1 VALAEALGAPVFEQF
16 HTYVN
21 FPQDHPLHGGFD
33 AAPHLEAADAVL
45 VVESDV
51 PWFPGLKHP
60 RPEARIVHVGVDPLF
75 SRYPIRGFPTDL
87 ALAGTPRLALQALAE
102 AGRAPGRR
110 RRSGG
115 AAGPLGS
122 RAREHGGGGREAGAH
137 GAAGQPHGH
146 GVGVALRG
154 RPRGRPDHR
163 GQRLRSRRDP
173 GLLQAAGSY
182 FAAPSSGGLGWGL
195 GAALGAK
202 LAAPDKTVICCV
214 GDGAYIFGA
223 PTAAHFV
230 SRAYNLPALFV
241 IFNNRTW
248 NAVKRA
254 VQTHARD
261 GWAVKTDSMPL
272 TALEPAPDYEMVCR
286 ASGGHGERVED
297 PAQLPRLS
305 RAGCASSRKRSARF
319 SSTSSAGSRDEDPRH
334 RTQRHSGRAPGPSR
348 RGARDHHRPA
358 LDQPSRAAY
367 TEADLVE
374 AARDVD
380 VILASHLETISRGVL
395 EAAPRLRLVIVPF
408 IGTDKIDLEA
418 ATRLGILVANS
429 PTPENFI
436 AVAEAT
442 IGLVLMLLKRVKHNE
457 AKLRRGE
464 WAQRQDRGDFLFGK
478 TVGLVGLGRVGSH
491 VARRLVNWEVRLLA
505 SDPYISMARAEAL
518 EVTLVDLDTL
528 LAESDIVS
536 LHASL
541 TDETRGLIGEKQ
553 LRRMKP
559 TALLVN
565 TARGEM
571 ADEEALAR
579 ALGEGVDRGGG
590 RGRLRQGAAASRQ
603 PTAGRGSRAPHPHA
617 AQCEP

>member
-1 VALAEALGAPVFEQF
+1 MLKRAAVESTAEAYLELLAARGVEYLFANAGTDFAPLIEAYAKRGAQGQAAPRPITVPHEIPAVAMAHGYAMVTGRAQAVMVHVIVGAGNAVGGIINAARANVPMLFSAGRNPISEAGHSGSRDRPIHWAQESFDQAAMVREFVKWDYELRSASHLETVFDRALTLAHAEPQGPVYLTLPREVLAERQEAIEYADPARMVKPGPLVPAPESVGEAAQILTSARNPIIIVKAAGRDPGAVAALVALAEALGAPVFEQF

-33 AAPHLEAADAVL
+33 ATPHLEAADAVL

-102 AGRAPGRR
+102 AVARRAD
-110 RRSGG
+110 
-115 AAGPLGS
+115 
-122 RAREHGGGGREAGAH
+122 AGAVAERRTRWEAVH
-137 GAAGQPHGH
+137 ASTVAAAAKRVHAVQLDSPMDMAWVSRC
-146 GVGVALRG
+146 VGDLVDNQTIVVNEYDLDATQACFK
-154 RPRGRPDHR
+154 RP
-163 GQRLRSRRDP
+163 
-173 GLLQAAGSY
+173 GSY

-297 PAQLPRLS
+297 PAQLP
-305 RAGCASSRKRSARF
+305 
-319 SSTSSAGSRDEDPRH
+319 
-334 RTQRHSGRAPGPSR
+334 
-348 RGARDHHRPA
+348 
-358 LDQPSRAAY
+358 
-367 TEADLVE
+367 
-374 AARDVD
+374 
-380 VILASHLETISRGVL
+380 
-395 EAAPRLRLVIVPF
+395 
-408 IGTDKIDLEA
+408 
-418 ATRLGILVANS
+418 
-429 PTPENFI
+429 
-436 AVAEAT
+436 
-442 IGLVLMLLKRVKHNE
+442 
-457 AKLRRGE
+457 
-464 WAQRQDRGDFLFGK
+464 
-478 TVGLVGLGRVGSH
+478 
-491 VARRLVNWEVRLLA
+491 
-505 SDPYISMARAEAL
+505 
-518 EVTLVDLDTL
+518 
-528 LAESDIVS
+528 
-536 LHASL
+536 
-541 TDETRGLIGEKQ
+541 
-553 LRRMKP
+553 
-559 TALLVN
+559 
-565 TARGEM
+565 
-571 ADEEALAR
+571 EALAR
-579 ALGEGVDRGGG
+579 G
-590 RGRLRQGAAASRQ
+590 LRIVKEEKRQ
-603 PTAGRGSRAPHPHA
+603 VLLNVICRKP
-617 AQCEP
+617 